1 MTVTDSEGA
10 GAPAARQRRRA
21 GRSLVCCVALAAV
34 LLAAVSCSSSK
45 KSKSSSSGK
54 APYAKAG
61 PYAVGFTTL
70 QLAGGRKV
78 VVWYPASNG
87 HTAGHAQEE
96 VDIASL
102 LSPALQAKIPP
113 QDRVKYPANA
123 YADAPAA
130 TGKGA
135 YPLVLFSHG
144 YAGFPEQS
152 VSLTTHLASWG
163 YVVAAPDHVERSL
176 DGLLGTAAQGVP
188 PSTDPQVLS
197 ATIDL
202 LEATSKQPGILHG
215 LVDPVR
221 IAVTG
226 HSAGASAAYQTAS
239 ADPRVKGFISY
250 AVGFGGSGAAKA
262 PAAPAKP
269 GMVMTGT
276 ADGVIPPSADEQVYA
291 GMHPP
296 KYLVKIA
303 GAGHLVFSDICLIGR
318 ENGGIV
324 GIAKALNLPIPA
336 DLLKLGSDGC
346 GPNYPPP
353 EKAFPAI
360 NQLSVAFL
368 RLVFG
373 QDRSPIGLDTAAVA
387 GLGAQVTVAHQG

>member
-1 MTVTDSEGA
+1 MAYRPRSNGGSSA
-10 GAPAARQRRRA
+10 GITSRA
-21 GRSLVCCVALAAV
+21 GIVLAAV
-34 LLAAVSCSSSK
+34 LLLVLVVAGCGSSK
-45 KSKSSSSGK
+45 KKTKSRSSSK

-61 PYAVGFTTL
+61 PHAVGFTTL
-70 QLAGGRKV
+70 ELAGGRKV
-78 VVWYPASNG
+78 FVWYPAAKD
-87 HTAGHAQEE
+87 HIAGHAQEE

-113 QDRVKYPANA
+113 EDHVKYPANA

-152 VSLTTHLASWG
+152 VSLTSHLASWG

-176 DGLLGTAAQGVP
+176 DGLLGTAGAGVP
-188 PSTDPQVLS
+188 KSTDPQVLS

-202 LEATSKQPGILHG
+202 LENTSKQPGILQG

-250 AVGFGGSGAAKA
+250 AVGFGGSNNAAP
-262 PAAPAKP
+262 PAAPIKP

-296 KYLVKIA
+296 KYFVKIA

-318 ENGGIV
+318 ANGGIV

-368 RLVFG
+368 RFVFG
-373 QDRSPIGLDTAAVA
+373 QDRSPVGLDTAAVG
-387 GLGAQVTVAHQG
+387 GLGAQVTVQHQG